1 MPLKLN
7 SVSFQ
12 VTSRMKVWR
21 DHHHVPRRHAA
32 WALMLFVLVL
42 LLPPAVRAHTEFGP
56 QIDVDHALIEP
67 RNGTSAVLKFS
78 IHNNTGSII
87 HLLRV
92 DTPIASGSR
101 IMFNPGDGRQLQLD
115 SLGVKPEQA
124 LDFATSHMWVE
135 LTGLRETLR
144 NGVHVPLRLIFN
156 AGQWV
161 DVVGDV
167 GPHHDH

>member
-1 MPLKLN
+1 
-7 SVSFQ
+7 
-12 VTSRMKVWR
+12 VTIITYLGVTLPGRSCCS
-21 DHHHVPRRHAA
+21 
-32 WALMLFVLVL
+32 L
-42 LLPPAVRAHTEFGP
+42 LCCRAHTEFGP

-92 DTPIASGSR
+92 DTPVASGSR
-101 IMFNPGDGRQLQLD
+101 IMFNAGDGRQLQLD
-115 SLGVKPEQA
+115 SLGVKPEQV

-144 NGVHVPLRLIFN
+144 NGMHVPLRLIFN

-161 DVVGDV
+161 DVIGDV
-167 GPHHDH
+167 GAHHDH